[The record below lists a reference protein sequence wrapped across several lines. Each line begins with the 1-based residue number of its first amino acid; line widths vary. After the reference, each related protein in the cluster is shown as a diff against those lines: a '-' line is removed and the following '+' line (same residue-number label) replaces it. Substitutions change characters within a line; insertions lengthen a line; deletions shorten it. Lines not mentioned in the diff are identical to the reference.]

1 MDKND
6 NESRKHAIQKAR
18 NFRNVFVFLFF
29 RDFVMEVFDS
39 TLDVDYWIFE
49 NNKETTYIQ
58 DWTLRLKKRRR
69 IELTDD

>member
-1 MDKND
+1 VDKND

-39 TLDVDYWIFE
+39 TLDVDYWIFG
-49 NNKETTYIQ
+49 NNKVTTFDHDLTQ
-58 DWTLRLKKRRR
+58 D
-69 IELTDD
+69 